1 MRLMP
6 DWLKNKRIITDEKTE
21 IQKDLDAEHN
31 RQKRS
36 EPFRYPHERG
46 VYAPRTLEEAGL

>member
-1 MRLMP
+1 MNLMTN
-6 DWLKNKRIITDEKTE
+6 WLKSNSIISDDKTE

-36 EPFRYPHERG
+36 EPYRYEHERG
-46 VYAPRTLEEAGL
+46 VFAPRTLEEAEL

>member
-1 MRLMP
+1 MKSELFLP
-6 DWLKNKRIITDEKTE
+6 YSDLIVTDKKSE

>member
-46 VYAPRTLEEAGL
+46 MFAPRTLEEAGL